1 MTYSTYINDLF
12 DLCVWILEVV
22 APRIGMTYNEI
33 NIWLFVVLQ
42 PVLIL
47 AGIVGVIYYRGKYLT
62 ALSRADLISALNSRR

>member
-1 MTYSTYINDLF
+1 MTYSTYINELF

-47 AGIVGVIYYRGKYLT
+47 AGIAGVMYYRGKYLT

>member
-1 MTYSTYINDLF
+1 MTYSTYINELF

-47 AGIVGVIYYRGKYLT
+47 AGIVGVMYYRGKYLT